1 MTSIF
6 WLICIVVIAAIVDWI
21 AILRKWPRA
30 KYITKPLVILLLI
43 AWLFLFT
50 ELKGETILFGLAL
63 IFSVVGDIW
72 LMMPGSYFLLGL
84 VSFFLAHCA
93 YIVAFTPSLPS
104 SLWFLIIS
112 LVVLAGSSSIFFTQI
127 LAGIRRT
134 RGARRLRIL
143 SGLYCLILALM
154 FVSALSTLFR
164 PEWSTQQA
172 GMAALGGLFFFASD
186 TLLSYDR
193 FVKPIR
199 YGRLLVRITYHLGQI
214 MIIAGAAL
222 HIAGISTI

>member
-6 WLICIVVIAAIVDWI
+6 WLIWIVVISAIVDWI
-21 AILRKWPRA
+21 AILKKWPRA
-30 KYITKPLVILLLI
+30 KYITKPLVILLLLT
-43 AWLFLFT
+43 WLILYT
-50 ELKGETILFGLAL
+50 GLKGETILFGLAL

-72 LMMPGSYFLLGL
+72 LMMSGSFFLLGL
-84 VSFFLAHCA
+84 VSFFLAHFA
-93 YIVAFTPSLPS
+93 YIAAFTPTIPTSP
-104 SLWFLIIS
+104 WFIVIL
-112 LVVLAGSSSIFFTQI
+112 LVVLAGASSIFFTQI

-164 PEWSTQQA
+164 PDWSAQQA
-172 GMAALGGLFFFASD
+172 GMAALGGLLFFASD

-214 MIIAGAAL
+214 LIIAGAAI
-222 HIAGISTI
+222 HIASISAL